1 MLVTLSEPL
10 DSKLGGGER
19 TGTFNES
26 RIVLMVKQVRKRL
39 GCLSLVSVTV
49 AQIQRTQKL
58 ASSKGG
64 LEIPQ
69 CTKHFREVFPG
80 FYFKKNPPE
89 PEPRPR
95 SPWKFLHEP
104 RTEKVFLTEVGTG
117 RLAGRSISSGCCF
130 PVTSIQPLSAHFHGS
145 FSSHSSTD
153 RPRRLFP
160 GVPLSGAGRRT
171 QHARRL
177 GEGSCQLR
185 AIDGQ
190 MFLLQEERRCFSSGS
205 QRLLC
210 CCCCCCCSSD
220 RRTPTCGPQPPVDH
234 PCVKAH

>member
-1 MLVTLSEPL
+1 MLGTLSEPL
-10 DSKLGGGER
+10 DRKLGGGER

-49 AQIQRTQKL
+49 VQIQRTQKL

-80 FYFKKNPPE
+80 FYLKEKT

-95 SPWKFLHEP
+95 SPRKFLHEP

-130 PVTSIQPLSAHFHGS
+130 PVTSIQPLSLSAHFHGS

-153 RPRRLFP
+153 RPRRLLP
-160 GVPLSGAGRRT
+160 GVPFSGAGRRT

-177 GEGSCQLR
+177 GEINPEAFGGKGAVDAALITHYAEVSCGGET
-185 AIDGQ
+185 D
-190 MFLLQEERRCFSSGS
+190 FSFI
-205 QRLLC
+205 
-210 CCCCCCCSSD
+210 
-220 RRTPTCGPQPPVDH
+220 PQW
-234 PCVKAH
+234 